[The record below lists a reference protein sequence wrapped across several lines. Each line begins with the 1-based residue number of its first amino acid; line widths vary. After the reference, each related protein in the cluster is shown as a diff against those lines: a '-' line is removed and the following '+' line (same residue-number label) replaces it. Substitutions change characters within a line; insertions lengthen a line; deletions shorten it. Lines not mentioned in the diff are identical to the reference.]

1 MFENFI
7 KEVKRKPFFYS
18 YPNGYLFLVWGGEQF
33 MGKKALQKKL
43 FRSLG
48 FLKFFRLCKY
58 FKVFEEYFLG
68 FVEYSLGI
76 EEYFVGFKE
85 YSFGFEMEFFWVSER
100 VALFL

>member
-1 MFENFI
+1 M
-7 KEVKRKPFFYS
+7 
-18 YPNGYLFLVWGGEQF
+18 GE
-33 MGKKALQKKL
+33 KALQKKL

-58 FKVFEEYFLG
+58 FKVFEEYYLG

-100 VALFL
+100 VALLLWYMSS